1 MKNLVLFASGN
12 GSNAVNIIRYFHEH
26 DILKVVA
33 VFTNNPEA
41 YVIQRAAAFQIPLF
55 VFTAN
60 SLKNDKEV
68 LNKLREFHAD
78 VIILAG
84 FLLKIPEY
92 IIDAFPDRIINIHPA
107 LLPDYGGKGMYGHFV
122 HEAVV
127 RNKEPKSGITIHY
140 VNSHYDEGAIIFQ
153 ATCALDLDE
162 TPDSL
167 AEKIHVLEQQ
177 HFPQIIEKVF
187 CP

>member
-12 GSNAVNIIRYFHEH
+12 GSNAENIIRYFAKH
-26 DILKVVA
+26 DALKVVA
-33 VFTNNPEA
+33 VFTNNPDA
-41 YVIQRAAAFQIPLF
+41 YVIQRAAAFQIPVF
-55 VFTAN
+55 IFTAT
-60 SLKNDKEV
+60 SLKNDRDV
-68 LNKLREFHAD
+68 LQKLHEYKTDA
-78 VIILAG
+78 IILAG

-92 IIDAFPDRIINIHPA
+92 IIDAFPNRIINIHPA
-107 LLPDYGGKGMYGHFV
+107 LLPGYGGKGMYGHFV

-153 ATCALDLDE
+153 ATCALDIGE

-167 AEKIHVLEQQ
+167 AEKIHELEQQ